1 MARPQKELS
10 NEEKAQVEALA
21 AFLSAEQIA
30 DYLGVGRTTFYAMMD
45 RDNEISE
52 RYKRGRAKA
61 VGSVAQGL
69 LKEARNGNLGAM
81 IFYLKTQAG
90 WRETNNV
97 EISGQDGGPIR
108 IARELS
114 EDDLLAIASGSRDNG
129 G

>member
-1 MARPQKELS
+1 MARPQKEIT

-30 DYLGVGRTTFYAMMD
+30 DYLGVSRTTFYAMMD
-45 RDNEISE
+45 RDDDISE

-90 WRETNNV
+90 WRETSNV
-97 EISGQDGGPIR
+97 EIAGSGGGALQVQMIERR
-108 IARELS
+108 IV
-114 EDDLLAIASGSRDNG
+114 DPND
-129 G
+129 